1 VSLKFNLKNGY
12 ELINIFFLSIP
23 IVFFLPVNISN
34 IFCILYLTIVL
45 YFFKKNNL
53 KIKIDILDKIFF
65 LFFFIIIVS
74 SLKETSSYNLTK
86 ENLVFDIISKISLV
100 RFFLIYLLTK
110 NILQYN
116 LVEIKSFLKVSVFC
130 TIFISINIILLHT
143 IGFDLFGNKP
153 MGGYRLSTIF
163 GERMIAGTYLLNF
176 FFFGLIYFYYYKKNN
191 LIKYFFIFL
200 IGLSIFLSSDR
211 SPLILFLIFYFFL
224 CLLNFRKDYKFTIIM
239 ISLLLIFFVLFLK
252 NEKFKR
258 LYGSIFFVEMSVI
271 TEPLINKT
279 IKNTYASYYG
289 YHQIYKD
296 SVNTIFFTKTLIGS
310 GKSSF
315 YTRCRDYRL
324 RNDPKSIEYGYA
336 YACPNHTH
344 NLYLEILIAGGL
356 LGAMVFIVAI
366 IIKFFLL
373 TKNMLLQKPSYYTLN
388 SILILSFLI
397 EIFPFRP
404 YGAIFNSYNGLFF
417 FFKVSIIYGI
427 IINQTLK
434 CNKYLQP
441 NNVLN

>member
-23 IVFFLPVNISN
+23 IVFLFPVNISN

-130 TIFISINIILLHT
+130 TIFISINIILLHI
-143 IGFDLFGNKP
+143 IGYDLFGNKP
-153 MGGYRLSTIF
+153 MGDRFSTIF
-163 GERMIAGTYLLNF
+163 GERLIAGTYLLNF

-191 LIKYFFIFL
+191 SIKYFFIIL
-200 IGLSIFLSSDR
+200 IGLSIFLTNER

-224 CLLNFRKDYKFTIIM
+224 CLLNVKKDHKFTIIM
-239 ISLLLIFFVLFLK
+239 ILLLLMFFVLILK
-252 NEKFKR
+252 NEKFFNR
-258 LYGSIFFVEMSVI
+258 YSSLFFIELGLI
-271 TEPLINKT
+271 TQPLIGKT
-279 IKNTYASYYG
+279 IKNKEYHYG
-289 YHQIYKD
+289 YLEVYKD
-296 SVNTIFFTKTLIGS
+296 SIKAIFYEKTLIGS

-324 RNDPKSIEYGYA
+324 RNDPKSVEYGYA
-336 YACPNHTH
+336 YACPKHTH

-356 LGAMVFIVAI
+356 LGAMVLIVAI
-366 IIKFFLL
+366 VIKFFLL
-373 TKNMLLQKPSYYTLN
+373 TKNMLIQKTSYYTIN

-397 EIFPFRP
+397 EVFPFRS
-404 YGAIFNSYNGLFF
+404 YGDIFNSYNGLFF
-417 FFKVSIIYGI
+417 FFKISIIYGI
-427 IINQTLK
+427 IVNQTSK
-434 CNKYLQP
+434 CKVP
-441 NNVLN
+441 ST

>member
-200 IGLSIFLSSDR
+200 IGLSIFLSGDR

-224 CLLNFRKDYKFTIIM
+224 CLFNFIKDYKFTIIM

-252 NEKFKR
+252 NEKFKN
-258 LYGSIFFVEMSVI
+258 LYGSIFFVEMSKI

-279 IKNTYASYYG
+279 TKNTYASHYG
-289 YHQIYKD
+289 YLQIYKD
-296 SVNTIFFTKTLIGS
+296 SVNTIFFKKTLIGS

-315 YTRCRDYRL
+315 KTRCRDYRL
-324 RNDPKSIEYGYA
+324 RNDPKSVEYGYA

-344 NLYLEILIAGGL
+344 NLYLEILITGGL

-388 SILILSFLI
+388 FFLILSLLI

-404 YGAIFNSYNGLFF
+404 YGKILNS
-417 FFKVSIIYGI
+417 
-427 IINQTLK
+427 
-434 CNKYLQP
+434 
-441 NNVLN
+441 